1 MRRVNW
7 FPEYW
12 NYTEKNKLL
21 DYWRYRYAKNLLIFS
36 PTKAKSGGDGFFDAS
51 YESLKYFNLSE
62 EARYEKVLSDFA
74 QRKQKLSLEMVMSQ
88 DEDALRLALLLE
100 AEQSAFDYWQIKALL
115 RPSENESESM
125 LINIVSL
132 IDEKER
138 LFKEAFSNLIE
149 YDRRYFS
156 PLSFPERN
164 LVEQP
169 VSVSDCFHWLSRGGR
184 DLSLTDDVPF
194 FEKNQKKIKV
204 IKDQVAKLNEEYIPV
219 FLSSRHKHSIIR
231 EKKQNIFRTSNGEE
245 LKGSLLS
252 FVRPNKSALEQLSEQ
267 SGVSAKKTH
276 LQDKFDY
283 ATLPLFE
290 QIQLFKEFQI
300 KQYESLNKLCLS
312 NGLEISDLNTSKVI
326 QNEEKRL
333 EIFKSNLFGGKKKKD
348 ENIPKNPYIVLHQD
362 LFNIIKEGKIEEQNE
377 LLAQLHSFLNQ
388 SVPPLENKPVF
399 LLGSLHKLKE
409 KFFKSEPLVDLSPEN
424 IQEIEVPSGSVTV
437 INGGTLEEIDESV
450 FSPLY
455 EDEFDD
461 TTRFKFF
468 LKDKLGRFNR
478 LKFLKKLLG
487 KKSLL
492 NRFRNIPQKLKTSS
506 MVKELSQKLSKG
518 FKRQT
523 VEIKRDNV
531 LQEQLKNI
539 KEKNIKAPTVE
550 NKQELSIKQE
560 PAKLTPF
567 K

>member
-1 MRRVNW
+1 M
-7 FPEYW
+7 
-12 NYTEKNKLL
+12 
-21 DYWRYRYAKNLLIFS
+21 
-36 PTKAKSGGDGFFDAS
+36 
-51 YESLKYFNLSE
+51 
-62 EARYEKVLSDFA
+62 
-74 QRKQKLSLEMVMSQ
+74 
-88 DEDALRLALLLE
+88 
-100 AEQSAFDYWQIKALL
+100 
-115 RPSENESESM
+115 
-125 LINIVSL
+125 
-132 IDEKER
+132 
-138 LFKEAFSNLIE
+138 
-149 YDRRYFS
+149 
-156 PLSFPERN
+156 
-164 LVEQP
+164 
-169 VSVSDCFHWLSRGGR
+169 
-184 DLSLTDDVPF
+184 
-194 FEKNQKKIKV
+194 
-204 IKDQVAKLNEEYIPV
+204 
-219 FLSSRHKHSIIR
+219 
-231 EKKQNIFRTSNGEE
+231 
-245 LKGSLLS
+245 
-252 FVRPNKSALEQLSEQ
+252 
-267 SGVSAKKTH
+267 
-276 LQDKFDY
+276 
-283 ATLPLFE
+283 
-290 QIQLFKEFQI
+290 
-300 KQYESLNKLCLS
+300 
-312 NGLEISDLNTSKVI
+312 
-326 QNEEKRL
+326 
-333 EIFKSNLFGGKKKKD
+333 FGGKKKKD
-348 ENIPKNPYIVLHQD
+348 ENIPKNPYVVLHQD

-377 LLAQLHSFLNQ
+377 LLSQLHSFLNTATPSQ
-388 SVPPLENKPVF
+388 DKPVF
-399 LLGSLHKLKE
+399 LLGTLHKLKE

-492 NRFRNIPQKLKTSS
+492 NRFKNIPQKLKTSS

-523 VEIKRDNV
+523 IEIKRDNV